1 MKKRLLFV
9 ITQFYKGGAE
19 TSLLNLFKLLNPEKY
34 EVDFIVLNQIVYPD
48 ATSLMELIP
57 KWIQVYDVLE
67 QGANYKI
74 IDQYIGKVYRRLFHA
89 ETYKKEA
96 VQFVKG
102 KKYDAAFSFG
112 EWLSPAFV
120 AKKVEAAK
128 KYVWIHI
135 DIDKASFVN
144 RDELLKY
151 DDYITGYL
159 FVSKSSMNSAIS
171 CCPGMR
177 GKSAVIHNFLNRED
191 ILRKSLE
198 KLHLNEKEPFL
209 LSVGNLRPEK
219 NYIRQVEV
227 MKLLSDRGI
236 SIRWLCVGS
245 TVNETVYREVKEKIE
260 EYHLEEKFILCG
272 ADENPYKYMKNATA
286 VMVLSD
292 HESWALVITEAMILG
307 IPVIATNTSGAQEQ
321 LIDGETGIVTSFEA
335 IDIADRTEK
344 LLKDDNLQ
352 KKIRSNLQNVNY
364 GGAGLT
370 EFEELLR
377 V

>member
-1 MKKRLLFV
+1 M
-9 ITQFYKGGAE
+9 
-19 TSLLNLFKLLNPEKY
+19 
-34 EVDFIVLNQIVYPD
+34 
-48 ATSLMELIP
+48 
-57 KWIQVYDVLE
+57 
-67 QGANYKI
+67 
-74 IDQYIGKVYRRLFHA
+74 
-89 ETYKKEA
+89 
-96 VQFVKG
+96 KG

-171 CCPGMR
+171 CCPRMR

-260 EYHLEEKFILCG
+260 EYHLEEK
-272 ADENPYKYMKNATA
+272 
-286 VMVLSD
+286 
-292 HESWALVITEAMILG
+292 
-307 IPVIATNTSGAQEQ
+307 
-321 LIDGETGIVTSFEA
+321 
-335 IDIADRTEK
+335 
-344 LLKDDNLQ
+344 
-352 KKIRSNLQNVNY
+352 
-364 GGAGLT
+364 
-370 EFEELLR
+370 
-377 V
+377 